1 MHQQVTYQFCP
12 VCGGRLTRRSVKA
25 REPDRLVCTRCE
37 FVFFEDPK
45 VATGTIVPLNGGIVL
60 VRRGIH
66 PGYGKWVFPGGF
78 VDRGEV
84 VTDAAVR
91 EAKEETNLD
100 VRVRRLLNVYS
111 YAGLPVVVVVYEAE
125 VVGGE
130 LRGDDECLEVRAF
143 APSEIPWD
151 DLAFPS
157 TRQALADFL
166 ERERQRA

>member
-1 MHQQVTYQFCP
+1 MHQKVAYQFCP
-12 VCGGRLTRRSVKA
+12 VCGGGLARRSVRA
-25 REPDRLVCTRCE
+25 GDPDRLVCTRCE
-37 FVFFEDPK
+37 FIFYEDPK

-84 VTDAAVR
+84 VAAAAVR

-100 VRVRRLLNVYS
+100 VRIRRLLNVYS
-111 YAGLPVVVVVYEAE
+111 YPDLPVIVVVYVAE

-130 LRGDDECLEVRAF
+130 LKGDDECLEVRAF
-143 APSEIPWD
+143 APAEIPWD

-157 TRQALADFL
+157 TRQALGEFL
-166 ERERQRA
+166 EAERAGL